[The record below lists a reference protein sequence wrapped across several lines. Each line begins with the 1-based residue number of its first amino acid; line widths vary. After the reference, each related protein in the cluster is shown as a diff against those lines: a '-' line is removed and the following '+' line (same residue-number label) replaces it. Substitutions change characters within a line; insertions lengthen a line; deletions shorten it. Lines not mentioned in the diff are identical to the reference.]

1 MTFSK
6 IRKYK
11 DKMSK
16 PHRISAGGI
25 IFKGNT
31 VLLVRY
37 RNTNAAGTYLVGPG
51 GKLEDNENI
60 IQAIIRET
68 KEETGVSV
76 APKRVVA
83 IEDLMCSNFKMI
95 KVWMVCGVIE
105 GEIHKTEDAQ
115 KEGIIEA
122 SWFTKDQL
130 ASEVVFPSSIM
141 QHDWEQFLD
150 ETWQVEC
157 YPSRKASF

>member
-1 MTFSK
+1 
-6 IRKYK
+6 
-11 DKMSK
+11 MSK

-37 RNTNAAGTYLVGPG
+37 RNANTAGTYLVGPG
-51 GKLEDNENI
+51 GKLEDDENI
-60 IQAIIRET
+60 VQAIIRET

-83 IEDLMCSNFKMI
+83 IEDLMCSHFKMI
-95 KVWMVCGVIE
+95 KVWMVCCVIE
-105 GEIHKTEDAQ
+105 GEVHKTEDAQ

-130 ASEVVFPSSIM
+130 ASEVVFPSSVM
-141 QHDWEQFLD
+141 QHDWQLFHS

-157 YPSRKASF
+157 FPSRKANF

>member
-1 MTFSK
+1 MTPQK
-6 IRKYK
+6 EIQAKE
-11 DKMSK
+11 MSK
-16 PHRISAGGI
+16 PHRIAAGGI

-37 RNTNAAGTYLVGPG
+37 RNIDDVGTYLVCPG
-51 GKLEDNENI
+51 GALEDNENV

-68 KEETGVSV
+68 KEETGVTV

-83 IEDLMCSNFKMI
+83 IEDLLCFRFKMI
-95 KVWMVCGVIE
+95 KVWMVCEIIE
-105 GEIHKTEDAQ
+105 GEIHKTQAAE

-130 ASEVVFPSSIM
+130 ASEVVFPPTLM
-141 QHDWEQFLD
+141 KHDWELFRTK
-150 ETWQVEC
+150 TWQVEC
-157 YPSRKASF
+157 LPSRKAKF